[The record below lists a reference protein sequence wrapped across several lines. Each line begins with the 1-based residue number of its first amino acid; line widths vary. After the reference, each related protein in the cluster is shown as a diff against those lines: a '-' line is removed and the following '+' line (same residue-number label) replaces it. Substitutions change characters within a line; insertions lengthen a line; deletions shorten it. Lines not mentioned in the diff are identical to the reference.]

1 MALNLKN
8 PTGYSGTPATQ
19 QREGVVRLATNAEVI
34 AGVQNNVAVSPASLQ
49 ANVDNGITSTGDIT
63 ARTFFASGDEGTGVA
78 SQTALTN
85 VVDTTQGAG
94 ALSIVSTTAN
104 NGDNAGFLK
113 MYVGTTAVWVPYFTD
128 IAP

>member
-49 ANVDNGITSTGDIT
+49 ANVDNGITSDGDIT

-113 MYVGTTAVWVPYFTD
+113 MYVGTTVVWVPYFTD